1 MDVKVYDRILKYERK
16 VTEKAF
22 SILPKRYQFITYL
35 DSQGNPVES
44 KAQAQRIVKK
54 KDVQTVEAR
63 PQFVRPTPEEIAAKK
78 DELAQMNQEAIE
90 KAKEQTEVEVKERK
104 KPGPKPK
111 NHAQA

>member
-54 KDVQTVEAR
+54 KDAQTVEAR
-63 PQFVRPTPEEIAAKK
+63 PQFATPEEIAAKRA
-78 DELAQMNQEAIE
+78 ELAQMNQDAIE
-90 KAKEQTEVEVKERK
+90 KAKEQAEEKVEIKERK